1 MSWIDT
7 VDPEEADGY
16 LRRQYDAAL
25 KRAGR
30 VWKIVSAMSPN
41 PKALKAA
48 MDFYIALMH
57 GASPLS
63 RGRRELLA
71 VVVSVENRC
80 LY

>member
-1 MSWIDT
+1 MSWIRL
-7 VDPEEADGY
+7 VDPDEADGY
-16 LRRQYDAAL
+16 LGRQYDAAV

-30 VWKIVSAMSPN
+30 IWKIVSAMSPN
-41 PKALKAA
+41 PKVLKTS
-48 MDFYIALMH
+48 MDFYRSLMH
-57 GASPLS
+57 GDSPLS